1 MCILQLLVK
10 VIFVLSN
17 NMLEMLVEFLI
28 YYSSNC
34 LCSCHLK
41 ADLEVTMAEAW
52 LESMVL
58 CKKSSLL
65 H

>member
-17 NMLEMLVEFLI
+17 NMLEMLVEFSI

-34 LCSCHLK
+34 LYSCHLK
-41 ADLEVTMAEAW
+41 ADLRVTMAEAW

-65 H
+65 Y